1 MQVNGYIKKFPLVFL
16 IICAILFSG
25 YVITEYGF
33 FAFTE
38 PPAPLVEKEEIL
50 RGSILDRN
58 GKALAVP
65 SAFYDFGASP
75 QSIKNKEVFANLIAP
90 VIGESESQVINL
102 LEKSENPQFVYL
114 KKKIDSNTYEELR
127 KTCSRNGFSAV
138 VKFDKLQG
146 RVYPENELASQ
157 LIGFVG
163 KDGKGLAGIE
173 YSMEKILFPP
183 QDEQNQEGDKSTSPG
198 SQTIQGKNIYLTI
211 DANLQ
216 SSLEKIAHE
225 AMETTQAESMMLI
238 AAEARTGE
246 ILSYISLP
254 SANLNDYSSASQ
266 TELKN
271 KPASDSYEPG
281 SVFKIFSVASFLDSN
296 SITPN
301 DIFLCDGIY
310 SKKSGRE
317 TIKITCLDHHGWE
330 TARDALKYSC
340 NDALAQMSDKIDSE
354 PFLVKLHQLGFGEKP
369 GTEIYGETPGVL
381 RNPNDRLWSGRSK
394 PTIAIGQEI
403 TVSALQMV
411 QAATAIANDG
421 VPVQLTFVS
430 KITDNHGK
438 EEFIHTPFLKE
449 RVFKKSTTD
458 YILDCMETVATS
470 GTGSRSKIK
479 GISMGVKTG
488 TAQMADPL
496 TGGYS
501 KTDYVSNCI
510 SIFPIEDPKI
520 ILYIVI
526 EKAKGEQY
534 AGRIVAPVIG
544 KAADVIVDHL
554 GMNRENASSLAHS
567 GKISIAGAVPI
578 VLEDTLPD
586 FRGVSKRELLPLL
599 DYKNLRIKIN
609 GDGWVKTQEPA
620 PGTPITENME
630 IELYLE

>member
-1 MQVNGYIKKFPLVFL
+1 MQVNGYIKKVPLIFL
-16 IICAILFSG
+16 IVCALLFSA
-25 YVITEYGF
+25 YVIVEYGF

-38 PPAPLVEKEEIL
+38 PPAPLSEQVEIQ

-65 SAFYDFGASP
+65 AAFYDFGASP
-75 QSIKNKEVFANLIAP
+75 QSIKNKDLFANLIAP
-90 VIGESESQVINL
+90 IINESESSIFSIL
-102 LEKSENPQFVYL
+102 TKSENASFVYI
-114 KKKIDSNTYEELR
+114 KKNIDSNTYTELR
-127 KTCSRNGFSAV
+127 KACSHNGFASV

-163 KDGKGLAGIE
+163 KEGKGLAGIE
-173 YSMEKILFPP
+173 YSMEKTLYPP
-183 QDEQNQEGDKSTSPG
+183 QTENEN
-198 SQTIQGKNIYLTI
+198 IVQGKNIYLTI

-216 SSLEKIAHE
+216 SNLEKIAHE

-238 AAEARTGE
+238 AAEAKTGE
-246 ILSYISLP
+246 VLSYISLP
-254 SANLNDYSSASQ
+254 SANLNDFSSASK

-281 SVFKIFSVASFLDSN
+281 SVFKIFSVASFLDTG
-296 SITPN
+296 SITQN
-301 DIFLCDGIY
+301 DIFLCDGVY
-310 SKKSGRE
+310 SKKTGRE
-317 TIKITCLDHHGWE
+317 TIRITCLDHHGWE
-330 TARDALKYSC
+330 TAREALKYSC
-340 NDALAQMSDKIDSE
+340 NDALAQMSEKIDSE
-354 PFLVKLHQLGFGEKP
+354 PFLAKLHQLGFGEKP
-369 GTEIYGETPGVL
+369 GTEISGETPGVL
-381 RNPNDRLWSGRSK
+381 RNPNDRLWSARSK

-421 VPVQLTFVS
+421 VPVQLSFIN
-430 KITDNHGK
+430 KITDNADC
-438 EEFIHTPFLKE
+438 EEFVHEPVLRE
-449 RVFKKSTTD
+449 RVFQKSTTD

-488 TAQMADPL
+488 TAQMADPE

-510 SIFPIEDPKI
+510 SIFPIENPKI

-544 KAADVIVDHL
+544 KAADIIVDHL
-554 GMNRENASSLAHS
+554 GMNRENASSLAHPGS
-567 GKISIAGAVPI
+567 VSIAGTKPI
-578 VLEDTLPD
+578 VLDGTVPD
-586 FRGVSKRELLPLL
+586 FRGVSKRQLLPLL
-599 DYKNLRIKIN
+599 NYRDIKIKIN
-609 GDGWVKTQEPA
+609 GDGWVQTQEPPA
-620 PGTPITENME
+620 GTPITENME